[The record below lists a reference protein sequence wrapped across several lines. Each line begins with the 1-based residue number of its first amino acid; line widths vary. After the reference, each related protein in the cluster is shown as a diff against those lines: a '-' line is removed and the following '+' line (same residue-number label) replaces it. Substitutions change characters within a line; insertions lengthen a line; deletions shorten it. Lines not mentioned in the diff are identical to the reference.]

1 MPAPRNTSA
10 RRTRPSSHS
19 GARARR
25 GKRGRARTG
34 NVKVWRRADG
44 DVGYAIRFIDQYGNQ
59 QHVRCGL
66 ESEGWSQR
74 LAEIA
79 LEDMLERVRDRT
91 YVPPVELREGEDANP
106 LFGDFA
112 PAVIAEHV
120 LTVRPSTQRAY
131 LNLLNNHLL
140 PAFSELRL
148 TEITYDRIRV
158 YRAEKVRLMDQLR
171 RARERGVVIRR
182 ADRRPMTLA
191 PKTINQSLW
200 LLGLILEEAMRQSA
214 IALEVNPARARNL
227 RLKVP
232 KRGVRDFLE
241 TDEVRL
247 LLEAAARVDNP
258 MRPDTVRRADEV
270 RRLRDEEGLSIKET
284 AKRLGL
290 AENTVSVL
298 YRQRPQQVV
307 SQAQTMLAL
316 LAASGARNSEICA
329 LRPIDLDFAH
339 RKIRVEHAKTS
350 KGVREIDMTPWLC
363 EQLQAWVR
371 ELGPDY
377 DPRAPLFLNDRG
389 SPYNKDV
396 LNRLVKRIQAEA
408 QQMCVE
414 RGLAPLPVQLTAHVF
429 RRTYITHMF
438 EASAAPSYV
447 QEQVG
452 HEDARTTIGIY
463 SRVLRTRD
471 RAKLGRAFD
480 ALLGCA
486 DAEEP
491 PDDGEEGMALAA

>member
-1 MPAPRNTSA
+1 
-10 RRTRPSSHS
+10 
-19 GARARR
+19 
-25 GKRGRARTG
+25 
-34 NVKVWRRADG
+34 
-44 DVGYAIRFIDQYGNQ
+44 
-59 QHVRCGL
+59 
-66 ESEGWSQR
+66 
-74 LAEIA
+74 
-79 LEDMLERVRDRT
+79 
-91 YVPPVELREGEDANP
+91 
-106 LFGDFA
+106 
-112 PAVIAEHV
+112 
-120 LTVRPSTQRAY
+120 
-131 LNLLNNHLL
+131 
-140 PAFSELRL
+140 
-148 TEITYDRIRV
+148 
-158 YRAEKVRLMDQLR
+158 
-171 RARERGVVIRR
+171 
-182 ADRRPMTLA
+182 
-191 PKTINQSLW
+191 
-200 LLGLILEEAMRQSA
+200 
-214 IALEVNPARARNL
+214 
-227 RLKVP
+227 
-232 KRGVRDFLE
+232 
-241 TDEVRL
+241 
-247 LLEAAARVDNP
+247 
-258 MRPDTVRRADEV
+258 VRRAEEV

-298 YRQRPQQVV
+298 YRQRPQQVI
-307 SQAQTMLAL
+307 SQAQVMLAL

-389 SPYNKDV
+389 NPYNKDV
-396 LNRLVKRIQAEA
+396 LNLLVKRIQAEA
-408 QQMCVE
+408 QHMCVE

-491 PDDGEEGMALAA
+491 PDGEEGMALAA